1 MPAEVGPACL
11 GNFDLGGDNAVIGT
25 SLGTFPVTLDIPD
38 SLVHVTV
45 DIEGETRGFGDS
57 ETEVKSDNTGD
68 ASETD
73 EETPTVVN
81 VIG

>member
-11 GNFDLGGDNAVIGT
+11 GNIDLCGDNAVIG
-25 SLGTFPVTLDIPD
+25 SNLATFPVSLDIPD
-38 SLVHVTV
+38 SLIHVTF

-57 ETEVKSDNTGD
+57 ETEVKGNNTGD

-81 VIG
+81 VVG